1 MRLIVCTVVFTAHV
15 LAAPGSPAWQILT
28 EGAAESSGYKRSEA
42 ISALGT
48 IRSAEADK
56 FVAAALADKD
66 IMVRLAAVSA
76 LAERKS
82 RADSPTLRK
91 ALNDESGEV
100 SFIAARALW
109 EMGDRSGRDVLE
121 EVMFGE
127 QKKPGFIKK
136 QIRGA
141 KATAHDRKGLVWLGA
156 REGAGFLFGP
166 LGAGLGLMEQ
176 AMKDDAAQARVLSA
190 TLLAQE
196 RGPEAIGLL
205 GEALVD
211 KNPLVRAVAAKLL
224 GGFSGPSVRGKLEPL
239 LEDKNDTVRY
249 MAAASIVR
257 IGRKS
262 RR

>member
-1 MRLIVCTVVFTAHV
+1 MRLILCTAVLTTHV
-15 LAAPGSPAWQILT
+15 LAAASSPAWQILT
-28 EGAAESSGYKRSEA
+28 EGAAEGSGYKRSEA

-56 FVAAALADKD
+56 FVVAGLADKD
-66 IMVRLAAVSA
+66 VMVRLAAVSA

-82 RADSPTLRK
+82 RADIPMLKK
-91 ALNDESGEV
+91 ALNDDSGEV
-100 SFIAARALW
+100 SFTAAKALW
-109 EMGDRSGRDVLE
+109 EMGDRSGRDILE
-121 EVMFGE
+121 EVLFGE

-136 QIRGA
+136 QIQGA
-141 KATAHDRKGLVWLGA
+141 KATAHDRKGLYWMGA
-156 REGAGFLFGP
+156 KEGAGFLFGP
-166 LGAGLGLMEQ
+166 LGTGLGLMQE
-176 AMKDDAAQARVLSA
+176 AMKDNAAQARILSA

-196 RGPEAIGLL
+196 KGPEAAGLL

-224 GGFSGPSVRGKLEPL
+224 GGFNGPSVHTKLEPL

-257 IGRKS
+257 ISRKS